1 MRVINQE
8 ELNIILKNHKLWL
21 EREGGKR
28 ADLSYVDL
36 SYFDLSNI
44 DLRNANLRYANL
56 ELANLRDTNLSNA
69 NLRYANL
76 RYADL
81 SYADLELAILTDAN
95 LKNADL
101 EETNLKYADL
111 RNANLGGADLSYADL
126 EYADLE
132 YADLE
137 HADLRHSNL
146 ICANLKNVR
155 TNFHTVGCKLA
166 CPEEGSFI
174 GFKKANECLI
184 KLLILEDAK
193 RSSSTTSKCRC
204 DKAKVLEITDI
215 KTGEKIEKISSNY
228 DSSFVY
234 RTGEIVYVNDFDENR
249 WNECSAGIHFF
260 INKQDAINY

>member
-1 MRVINQE
+1 MSDIKQISRE
-8 ELNIILKNHKLWL
+8 ELNKILKEHELWL
-21 EREGGKR
+21 KGEGEGKR
-28 ADLSYVDL
+28 ADLSYT
-36 SYFDLSNI
+36 
-44 DLRNANLRYANL
+44 NLRGMDLKGVNLKRAILTHAVLVYADL
-56 ELANLRDTNLSNA
+56 K
-69 NLRYANL
+69 YANL

-81 SYADLELAILTDAN
+81 SYADLELAILIDAN
-95 LKNADL
+95 LKNANL
-101 EETNLKYADL
+101 EETNLKYANL
-111 RNANLGGADLSYADL
+111 RNANL

-132 YADLE
+132 YANLEYADLAY
-137 HADLRHSNL
+137 ADLRHSNL
-146 ICANLKNVR
+146 ICANLKNAK

-260 INKQDAINY
+260 INKQDAIEY

>member
-1 MRVINQE
+1 MRNISPE
-8 ELNIILKNHKLWL
+8 ELSEILKNHELWL
-21 EREGGKR
+21 NKEGEGER
-28 ADLSYVDL
+28 ADLSDT
-36 SYFDLSNI
+36 
-44 DLRNANLRYANL
+44 NLTCANL
-56 ELANLRDTNLSNA
+56 EDAKLMYANLSNA

-81 SYADLELAILTDAN
+81 SHANLELANLIDTN
-95 LKNADL
+95 LKYADL

-111 RNANLGGADLSYADL
+111 RNASLVGADLSYADL
-126 EYADLE
+126 EYANLQ
-132 YADLE
+132 YADL
-137 HADLRHSNL
+137 RRSNL
-146 ICANLKNVR
+146 TCANLKNAK

-174 GFKKANECLI
+174 GYKKANKCLI

-260 INKQDAINY
+260 INKQDAIEY

>member
-1 MRVINQE
+1 MRNISPE
-8 ELNIILKNHKLWL
+8 ELNEILKNHELWL
-21 EREGGKR
+21 NREGGEC
-28 ADLSYVDL
+28 ADLSDTNLRGHILEDAELMYAN
-36 SYFDLSNI
+36 LSNANLRYA
-44 DLRNANLRYANL
+44 DLRYANLRYANL
-56 ELANLRDTNLSNA
+56 ELANL
-69 NLRYANL
+69 
-76 RYADL
+76 
-81 SYADLELAILTDAN
+81 IDAN

-126 EYADLE
+126 EYANLK
-132 YADLE
+132 YADL
-137 HADLRHSNL
+137 RRSNL
-146 ICANLKNVR
+146 TGANLKNAK

-260 INKQDAINY
+260 INKQDAIEY

>member
-1 MRVINQE
+1 MSEIRQISRE
-8 ELNIILKNHKLWL
+8 ELNEILKEHELWL
-21 EREGGKR
+21 KEEGEGER
-28 ADLSYVDL
+28 ADLSYT
-36 SYFDLSNI
+36 
-44 DLRNANLRYANL
+44 NLRGMDLKGVNLKRAILTHAVLVYADL
-56 ELANLRDTNLSNA
+56 K
-69 NLRYANL
+69 YANL

-81 SYADLELAILTDAN
+81 SYADLELAILIDAN
-95 LKNADL
+95 LKNANL
-101 EETNLKYADL
+101 EETNLKYANL
-111 RNANLGGADLSYADL
+111 RNANL

-132 YADLE
+132 Y
-137 HADLRHSNL
+137 ADLRHSNL

-228 DSSFVY
+228 DSNFVY

-260 INKQDAINY
+260 INKQDAIEY

>member
-1 MRVINQE
+1 MRNISPE
-8 ELNIILKNHKLWL
+8 ELSEILKNHELWL
-21 EREGGKR
+21 NREGGEC
-28 ADLSYVDL
+28 ADLSDTNLRGHILEDAELMYAN
-36 SYFDLSNI
+36 LSNANLRYA
-44 DLRNANLRYANL
+44 DLRYADLRYANL
-56 ELANLRDTNLSNA
+56 ELANL
-69 NLRYANL
+69 
-76 RYADL
+76 
-81 SYADLELAILTDAN
+81 IDAN

-111 RNANLGGADLSYADL
+111 R
-126 EYADLE
+126 
-132 YADLE
+132 
-137 HADLRHSNL
+137 RSNL
-146 ICANLKNVR
+146 TGANLKNAK

-174 GFKKANECLI
+174 GYKKANKCLI

-260 INKQDAINY
+260 INKQDAIEY

>member
-1 MRVINQE
+1 MYANLSNANLRY
-8 ELNIILKNHKLWL
+8 
-21 EREGGKR
+21 
-28 ADLSYVDL
+28 ADLRY
-36 SYFDLSNI
+36 
-44 DLRNANLRYANL
+44 ANLRYANL
-56 ELANLRDTNLSNA
+56 ELANL
-69 NLRYANL
+69 
-76 RYADL
+76 
-81 SYADLELAILTDAN
+81 IDAN

-126 EYADLE
+126 EYANLK
-132 YADLE
+132 YADL
-137 HADLRHSNL
+137 RRSNL
-146 ICANLKNVR
+146 TGTNLKNAK

-174 GFKKANECLI
+174 GYKKANKCLI

-260 INKQDAINY
+260 INKQDAIEY

>member
-1 MRVINQE
+1 MRIINQE

-28 ADLSYVDL
+28 ADLSNTKLNNVDLRYANLRQADL
-36 SYFDLSNI
+36 SYSNLRCADLAYT
-44 DLRNANLRYANL
+44 DLRDANL
-56 ELANLRDTNLSNA
+56 ELANL
-69 NLRYANL
+69 
-76 RYADL
+76 
-81 SYADLELAILTDAN
+81 IDAN

-126 EYADLE
+126 EYANLK
-132 YADLE
+132 YADL
-137 HADLRHSNL
+137 RRSNL
-146 ICANLKNVR
+146 TGTNLKNAK

-174 GFKKANECLI
+174 GYKKANKCLI

-215 KTGEKIEKISSNY
+215 KTGKKIEKISSNY

-260 INKQDAINY
+260 INKQDAIEY

>member
-1 MRVINQE
+1 MRNISPE
-8 ELNIILKNHKLWL
+8 ELNEILKNHKLWL
-21 EREGGKR
+21 NREGGEC
-28 ADLSYVDL
+28 ADLSDTNL
-36 SYFDLSNI
+36 TCANLEDANLSNANLRYA
-44 DLRNANLRYANL
+44 DLRYANLRYANL
-56 ELANLRDTNLSNA
+56 ELANL
-69 NLRYANL
+69 
-76 RYADL
+76 
-81 SYADLELAILTDAN
+81 IDAN

-111 RNANLGGADLSYADL
+111 RNASLVGADLSYADL
-126 EYADLE
+126 EYANLQ
-132 YADLE
+132 YADL
-137 HADLRHSNL
+137 RRSNL
-146 ICANLKNVR
+146 TCANLKNAK

-174 GFKKANECLI
+174 GYKKANKCLI

-260 INKQDAINY
+260 INKQDAIEY

>member
-1 MRVINQE
+1 MSEIRQITRE
-8 ELNIILKNHKLWL
+8 ELNEILKEHELWL
-21 EREGGKR
+21 KEEGEGKR
-28 ADLSYVDL
+28 ADLSYTKL
-36 SYFDLSNI
+36 SGM
-44 DLRNANLRYANL
+44 DLRGINLKRAIFTHAVLVYADL
-56 ELANLRDTNLSNA
+56 K
-69 NLRYANL
+69 YANL

-81 SYADLELAILTDAN
+81 SYADLELAILIDAN
-95 LKNADL
+95 LKNANL
-101 EETNLKYADL
+101 EETNLKYANL
-111 RNANLGGADLSYADL
+111 RNANL

-132 YADLE
+132 YANLEYADLAY
-137 HADLRHSNL
+137 ADLRHSNL
-146 ICANLKNVR
+146 ICANLKNAK

-215 KTGEKIEKISSNY
+215 KTGKKIEKISSNY

-260 INKQDAINY
+260 INKQDAIEY

>member
-1 MRVINQE
+1 MRNISPE
-8 ELNIILKNHKLWL
+8 ELSEILKNHELWL
-21 EREGGKR
+21 NKEGEGER
-28 ADLSYVDL
+28 ADLSDT
-36 SYFDLSNI
+36 
-44 DLRNANLRYANL
+44 NLTCANL
-56 ELANLRDTNLSNA
+56 EDAKLMYANLSNA

-81 SYADLELAILTDAN
+81 SHANLELANLIDTN
-95 LKNADL
+95 LKYADL

-111 RNANLGGADLSYADL
+111 RNASLVGADLSYADL
-126 EYADLE
+126 EYANLQ
-132 YADLE
+132 YADL
-137 HADLRHSNL
+137 RRSNL
-146 ICANLKNVR
+146 TCANLRNAK

-174 GFKKANECLI
+174 GYKKANKCLI

-260 INKQDAINY
+260 INKQDAIEY

>member
-1 MRVINQE
+1 MYANLSNANLRY
-8 ELNIILKNHKLWL
+8 
-21 EREGGKR
+21 
-28 ADLSYVDL
+28 ADLRY
-36 SYFDLSNI
+36 
-44 DLRNANLRYANL
+44 ANLRYANL
-56 ELANLRDTNLSNA
+56 ELANL
-69 NLRYANL
+69 
-76 RYADL
+76 
-81 SYADLELAILTDAN
+81 IDAN

-126 EYADLE
+126 EYANLK
-132 YADLE
+132 YADL
-137 HADLRHSNL
+137 RRSNL
-146 ICANLKNVR
+146 TGANLKNAK

-174 GFKKANECLI
+174 GYKKANKCLI

-260 INKQDAINY
+260 INKQDAIEY

>member
-1 MRVINQE
+1 MYANLSNANLRY
-8 ELNIILKNHKLWL
+8 
-21 EREGGKR
+21 
-28 ADLSYVDL
+28 ADLRY
-36 SYFDLSNI
+36 
-44 DLRNANLRYANL
+44 ANLRYANL
-56 ELANLRDTNLSNA
+56 ELANL
-69 NLRYANL
+69 
-76 RYADL
+76 
-81 SYADLELAILTDAN
+81 IDAN

-126 EYADLE
+126 EYANLK
-132 YADLE
+132 YADL
-137 HADLRHSNL
+137 RRSNL
-146 ICANLKNVR
+146 TGTNLKNAK

-174 GFKKANECLI
+174 GYKKANKCLI

-204 DKAKVLEITDI
+204 DKAKVLEITDV

-260 INKQDAINY
+260 INKQDAIEY

>member
-28 ADLSYVDL
+28 ADLSDTKLNNVD
-36 SYFDLSNI
+36 
-44 DLRNANLRYANL
+44 LRYANL
-56 ELANLRDTNLSNA
+56 ELANLRDTNLNNA

-95 LKNADL
+95 LKNANL
-101 EETNLKYADL
+101 EETNLKYANL
-111 RNANLGGADLSYADL
+111 RNANLEYADLECADL

-132 YADLE
+132 YADL
-137 HADLRHSNL
+137 RRSNL
-146 ICANLKNVR
+146 TCANLKNAK

-234 RTGEIVYVNDFDENR
+234 RTGEIAYVNDFDENR

-260 INKQDAINY
+260 INKQDAIEY

>member
-1 MRVINQE
+1 M
-8 ELNIILKNHKLWL
+8 
-21 EREGGKR
+21 
-28 ADLSYVDL
+28 
-36 SYFDLSNI
+36 
-44 DLRNANLRYANL
+44 YA
-56 ELANLRDTNLSNA
+56 NLSNA

-81 SYADLELAILTDAN
+81 SHANLELANLIDTN
-95 LKNADL
+95 LKYADL

-111 RNANLGGADLSYADL
+111 RNASLVGADLSYADL
-126 EYADLE
+126 EYANLQ
-132 YADLE
+132 YADL
-137 HADLRHSNL
+137 RRSNL
-146 ICANLKNVR
+146 TCANLKNAK

-174 GFKKANECLI
+174 GYKKANKCLI

-260 INKQDAINY
+260 INKQDAIEY